1 MGWLAV
7 VRANSAGTCCG
18 QIGSVPSSPR
28 GWLLYHRRKE
38 RAESNERVGECLKRF
53 ARPAK
58 RRKAI
63 PGWLPLFALCAALLL
78 TGKAP
83 AAEEVPD
90 GEETGPRYRA
100 GIVGVYQSADKS
112 ERRLDEALAFDWGQ
126 GSPSETLPGGRFDAT
141 WSGDLFVRRD
151 GTYRFAAYLSGTFE
165 LQVAGKPIIK
175 AEHQVAAWVLSE
187 PVELEY
193 GYHALE
199 ARFAKTADAATIKL
213 CWQSSAF
220 DREVVPPAALVHIEG
235 KEGAEAIGPHES
247 RAGEQVVRSRRCAAC
262 HELPLGPVLEAPS
275 LVKIAGAVR
284 AEWLAG
290 YLQHPSEGKSGAAM
304 PEFGLSVAEAKAVAA
319 YLWAR
324 SEPAKLPKGRAGDT
338 GAGQE
343 LFEQVGCLACHTR
356 GNLGQRALFG
366 GGDLAR
372 IAAKRPAEF
381 FDPWLRNPEALNR
394 HHRMPV
400 FELSREERRDLTAY
414 LASLGAAEKEKEKL
428 AVGDPAVVALGR
440 RLIEEKRCAHCHE
453 MVGIQAAA
461 KLPRPRPGDAG
472 SSASIGCL
480 GDPDGTK
487 GRPGF
492 RLEPDSV
499 KAVLDFLANLP
510 EQPVGVAPMVRGEQ
524 VLEANNCLACH
535 ARGASL
541 GLREVALALGVTDSK
556 KQAALVPPSLS
567 SVGDKLEGDWLAK
580 AVGGEAPRLRPW
592 LSPRMP
598 RFRHKQK
605 ERAALVDFFRAK
617 DFLPEVA
624 PAEGDKEEEVSE
636 AEALLAAPRLL
647 SGKGFGC
654 VSCHQVGSHEPTEVE
669 PGARGSDLRH
679 LGRRMRRE
687 WFRRWTRDPAR
698 LAPGTEMPAITLASP
713 GVLGGRI
720 DAQLDALWLG
730 LNAEELVLPSSDAVQ
745 TLVAM
750 PEEPVVILRDVF
762 EHAKDT
768 VTARPFAIALANG
781 HNLLVDLDTLSVRR
795 WWVGDFAR
803 QRTRGKSWY
812 WECGGPVL
820 GDWPAGVPALVLVRD
835 GMPLEP
841 LRAGPSV
848 GRLRW
853 FERDSDAA
861 RLSTTIDFP
870 EGRRVAVEWTIRPH
884 PDGIRVDLAATGV
897 AAGEE
902 LAFRQADLPPDA
914 RAAWG
919 QVRFSTSFGMTRL
932 AILESGGPMKI
943 ERESAVPGR
952 AVAEVPFA
960 ARGETRIAA
969 VLFASAARP
978 PAAAPAPPAVEPPQ
992 AARRFETVPG
1002 YETTRLPV
1010 PTWAM
1015 PTGIAW
1021 RGDGAMLVTELKGS
1035 VLRVLDSDGD
1045 GDPDQYR
1052 PFADHLSAPFG
1063 ILVEGEEVLVC
1074 HKPELLRLVDRDG
1087 DGRAERSEVVA
1098 SGWGVTSDYHDWSV
1112 GPVRGAD
1119 GALYLTPACQQDS
1132 RSPAA
1137 AAGRGKVLRIGHDG
1151 IVSEFAAGIRFAM
1164 GIAASP
1170 EGEIFTTDNQGV
1182 TNPFNE
1188 LNHIRPGRH
1197 YGFFSKLEKRVPGTT
1212 PVAASIQI
1220 PHPWS
1225 RSVNGIAFVPP
1236 GEGAERGAKFGPFA
1250 GHLIGAEYTTRG
1262 LVRLSLQPVG
1272 DTFQGCAYPF
1282 SDASADQVRRD
1293 ETFLGPV
1300 AVAFGPDGALY
1311 VGSMIDSGW
1320 GGGNNR
1326 GTIERVRWTGSVPF
1340 GIREVR
1346 AHAAGFDIDFTGPA
1360 DRSRAA
1366 DSKSYTIDCYQRIPK
1381 GGYETPDQD
1390 RARVTV
1396 EAARPSGDGRSV
1408 RLTVRPLRPGFVYD
1422 IAIGSLGP
1430 SAARPFPAVAY
1441 YTLNEIPS
1449 P

>member
-1 MGWLAV
+1 M
-7 VRANSAGTCCG
+7 
-18 QIGSVPSSPR
+18 
-28 GWLLYHRRKE
+28 
-38 RAESNERVGECLKRF
+38 GECLKRF
-53 ARPAK
+53 AQPGERS
-58 RRKAI
+58 KAI
-63 PGWLPLFALCAALLL
+63 PVWLPIVAFCAGLLL
-78 TGKAP
+78 TCQT

-90 GEETGPRYRA
+90 SEEAGPRYRP
-100 GIVGVYQSADKS
+100 GIVGVYQSEGKS
-112 ERRLDEALAFDWGQ
+112 ERRLDETLAFDWGQ
-126 GSPSETLPGGRFDAT
+126 GSPCETLPGGRFDVA
-141 WSGDLFVRRD
+141 WSGNLYVRRD
-151 GTYRFAAYLSGTFE
+151 GTYRFAAYLSGSFA
-165 LQVAGKPIIK
+165 LRIAGMPIIK
-175 AEHQVAAWVLSE
+175 AEHKVAAWVLSA

-199 ARFAKTADAATIKL
+199 ARYGKTADAATIKL
-213 CWQSSAF
+213 CWQSDAF
-220 DREVVPPAALVHIEG
+220 DREVVPPVALVHLEG
-235 KEGAEAIGPHES
+235 KEGAEAIGQPES
-247 RAGEQVVRSRRCAAC
+247 ETGEQVVRARRCAAC
-262 HELPLGPVLEAPS
+262 HELPLGPALEAPS
-275 LVKIAGAVR
+275 LAKLAGAVR

-290 YLQHPSEGKSGAAM
+290 YVQHPSEGKPGAAM

-319 YLWAR
+319 YLWVR

-338 GAGQE
+338 GAGRE

-356 GNLGQRALFG
+356 GNLAPRARFG

-400 FELSREERRDLTAY
+400 FELSRAERRDLGAY
-414 LASLGAAEKEKEKL
+414 LASLGAPARAKGSPPEDEKPN
-428 AVGDPAVVALGR
+428 VGDPAVVALGR

-461 KLPRPRPGDAG
+461 KLPRPKTGEAG

-487 GRPGF
+487 DRPGF

-510 EQPVGVAPMVRGEQ
+510 EQPAVVAPMVRGEQ

-535 ARGASL
+535 ARGESL

-556 KQAALVPPSLS
+556 KQAALVPPPLS
-567 SVGDKLEGDWLAK
+567 SVGDKFERDWLAQ
-580 AVGGEAPRLRPW
+580 AVGGEVPRLRPW
-592 LSPRMP
+592 LAPRMP
-598 RFRHKQK
+598 RFRHKEK

-617 DFLPEVA
+617 DFLPEDA
-624 PAEGDKEEEVSE
+624 PMDGDKREEVSK

-647 SGKGFGC
+647 SGRGFGC
-654 VSCHQVGSHEPTEVE
+654 VSCHQVGSHEPAEVE

-698 LAPGTEMPAITLASP
+698 IAPGTEMPAITLASP

-745 TLVAM
+745 TLVAA
-750 PEEPVVILRDVF
+750 PEDPVVILRDVF
-762 EHAKDT
+762 EHAKDN
-768 VTARPFAIALANG
+768 VTARPFAVALANG
-781 HNLLVDLDTLSVRR
+781 HNLLVDLDSLSVRR

-812 WECGGPVL
+812 WECAGPVL
-820 GDWPAGVPALVLVRD
+820 GDWPGADPALALVRE
-835 GMPLEP
+835 GKMSAPM
-841 LRAGPSV
+841 AIGQSV
-848 GRLRW
+848 GRIQW
-853 FERDSDAA
+853 FERGSEAA
-861 RLSTTIDFP
+861 RFATTIDFP
-870 EGRRVAVEWTIRPH
+870 EERRITVEWTIRPR
-884 PDGIRVDLAATGV
+884 PDGVRLDLAARGV
-897 AAGEE
+897 AIGEE
-902 LAFRQADLPPDA
+902 IVFRQADLPPDA
-914 RAAWG
+914 RVGWG
-919 QVRFSTSFGMTRL
+919 QVRFPTPFGMARL
-932 AILESGGPMKI
+932 ALLEAGGPMTVEPDLPAPRRI
-943 ERESAVPGR
+943 
-952 AVAEVPFA
+952 VARVPFA
-960 ARGETRIAA
+960 ARGETRVAA
-969 VLFASAARP
+969 VLYSSSARP
-978 PAAAPAPPAVEPPQ
+978 PLAAPATPKVEPPGT
-992 AARRFETVPG
+992 ARKFDTVPG

-1021 RGDGAMLVTELKGS
+1021 RVDGAMLITELKGS
-1035 VLRVLDSDGD
+1035 VLRVLDSDKD
-1045 GDPDQYR
+1045 GDPDQFR

-1063 ILVEGEEVLVC
+1063 ILVEGDEVLVC

-1087 DGRAERSEVVA
+1087 DGRADRSEVVA

-1112 GPVRGAD
+1112 GPVRGKD

-1132 RSPAA
+1132 RTLEA
-1137 AAGRGKVLRIGHDG
+1137 AAGRGKVLRVAPDG
-1151 IVSEFAAGIRFAM
+1151 QVSEFAAGIRFAM

-1170 EGEIFTTDNQGV
+1170 AGEIFTTDNQGV

-1197 YGFFSKLEKRVPGTT
+1197 YGFFSKLEPRMPGTT
-1212 PVAASIQI
+1212 PTAASIQI

-1225 RSVNGIAFVPP
+1225 RSVNGIAFIPP
-1236 GEGAERGAKFGPFA
+1236 GEQFGPFS
-1250 GHLIGAEYTTRG
+1250 GHIIGAEYTTRG
-1262 LVRLSLQPVG
+1262 LVRMSLQRVG

-1282 SDASADQVRRD
+1282 STATAEQTRND

-1300 AVAFGPDGALY
+1300 AAAFGPDCALY

-1346 AHAAGFDIDFTGPA
+1346 AHATGFDIDFTGPA

-1366 DSKSYTIDCYQRIPK
+1366 DPKSYTIDCYQRIPK

-1396 EAARPSGDGRSV
+1396 DDAEPSGDGRSV
-1408 RLTVRPLRPGFVYD
+1408 RLTLRPLRPGFVYD

-1430 SAARPFPAVAY
+1430 DASRPFPAVAY

-1449 P
+1449 R